1 VLGFAVCIIFFLINH
16 FAISHLD
23 VPLNVIK
30 LKYSDDYFMSFLFRL
45 DQGHLVLEFTYVYND
60 INILGLILPLSFS
73 MHITI
78 NNFVLI
84 LVVSCLFVQSFLL
97 YIHKLIIFY
106 LEFSKKKAKL
116 IGLLNTV
123 SIYTKNKSVSP
134 GFLYVIIP
142 IGIVLFIF
150 GWIYMDVNLLSPW
163 DLFSYLGW
171 GIIIVTYVRSALIAL
186 ISEYFYRLN
195 EIKIKVT
202 NFIFNNKIEDKIRL
216 LLNWTLINYSIYC
229 YLTLN
234 RSMYMGWASYLFGI
248 VSFL

>member
-1 VLGFAVCIIFFLINH
+1 MAKFKAFINRLPTYPGGGGVFFTKFKSCGFTQPGVKLYNRFFFFIEKHPIVVLGFAVCIIFFLINH

-106 LEFSKKKAKL
+106 L
-116 IGLLNTV
+116 
-123 SIYTKNKSVSP
+123 
-134 GFLYVIIP
+134 
-142 IGIVLFIF
+142 
-150 GWIYMDVNLLSPW
+150 
-163 DLFSYLGW
+163 
-171 GIIIVTYVRSALIAL
+171 
-186 ISEYFYRLN
+186 
-195 EIKIKVT
+195 
-202 NFIFNNKIEDKIRL
+202 
-216 LLNWTLINYSIYC
+216 
-229 YLTLN
+229 
-234 RSMYMGWASYLFGI
+234 
-248 VSFL
+248 